1 MKLLLAYQISG
12 QTIGIDIQ
20 SWNVLDLNGNEPFK
34 FVYTGD
40 TIPNGYVNI
49 TSLLN
54 WGVFGESVLN
64 YNNVRIQMRYLL
76 PNSLTGLSESEME
89 VVVKYSLDDYCMIYD
104 FIDYS
109 NYANNIN
116 SKKPPTSLD
125 YDIIGLHK
133 KRTLV
138 KGELVKVEYYGE
150 YNHTTKQYS
159 KLVVSEDRVY
169 YRVNQMVDRRE
180 MVIKWYDNDG
190 IVCMTKNTTK
200 YYSITESMQE
210 LDTRRANIIADLK
223 INTVGLVMMCS
234 GITSVQAQTV
244 AKPMVSTYNLE
255 ISKYLQG
262 YEQELRDAITNDTIY
277 SWLNLA
283 IPNTGGYT
291 IRMYLLDGLDVDY
304 NINNVN
310 T

>member
-20 SWNVLDLNGNEPFK
+20 SWNVLDLNGNELFK

-190 IVCMTKNTTK
+190 TVCMTKNTTK

-262 YEQELRDAITNDTIY
+262 YE
-277 SWLNLA
+277 
-283 IPNTGGYT
+283 
-291 IRMYLLDGLDVDY
+291 
-304 NINNVN
+304 
-310 T
+310 

>member
-1 MKLLLAYQISG
+1 MKKLLAYKINNQVVGVDIS
-12 QTIGIDIQ
+12 TWTVSD
-20 SWNVLDLNGNEPFK
+20 LDGNEPFK
-34 FVYTGD
+34 FIYND
-40 TIPNGYVNI
+40 QIIPNNYVDI
-49 TSLLN
+49 SSIIN
-54 WGVFGESVLN
+54 WGTFGEIVLN
-64 YNNVRIQMRYLL
+64 FNNVRIQLRNLL
-76 PNSLTGLSESEME
+76 PTSLTGLTQSELE
-89 VVVKYSLDDYCMIYD
+89 VIQKYSLDHYCLIYD
-104 FIDYS
+104 YIDYS
-109 NYANNIN
+109 NYVNSIN
-116 SKKPPTSLD
+116 PQKPPMNLD

-133 KRTLV
+133 KRYLV
-138 KGELVKVEYYGE
+138 KGELIKVEYYGE

-190 IVCMTKNTTK
+190 TVCTTKNTTK

-223 INTVGLVMMCS
+223 INTVGLVMICS
-234 GITSVQAQTV
+234 GVTSVQAQTI
-244 AKPMVSTYNLE
+244 ARPMVSTYNLE

-262 YEQELRDAITNDTIY
+262 YEQELRDAITNDTLY
-277 SWLNLA
+277 SWLNCV

-304 NINNVN
+304 EINNVN